1 MVTEEIL
8 IRLLEEYKEFE
19 TVELMSHP
27 GYLDQNILNRTS
39 YSIERTIELETLVSK
54 KVKEYIKENNIELIS
69 FSQL

>member
-1 MVTEEIL
+1 
-8 IRLLEEYKEFE
+8 
-19 TVELMSHP
+19 MSHP

-39 YSIERTIELETLVSK
+39 YAIERTIELETLVSR